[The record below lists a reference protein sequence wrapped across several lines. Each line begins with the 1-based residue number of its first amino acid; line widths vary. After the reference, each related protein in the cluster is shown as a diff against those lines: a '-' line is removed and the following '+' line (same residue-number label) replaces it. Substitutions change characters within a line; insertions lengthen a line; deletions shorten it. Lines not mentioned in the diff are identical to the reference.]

1 MRRIDRTKASTHVI
15 RVRDLGSTYMA
26 TGGGQ
31 RTTCTQGAVNA
42 AHRHAQ
48 KLFGCHSFNLNHVV
62 GQPNI
67 WRATAAA
74 STPDQEKAHE

>member
-31 RTTCTQGAVNA
+31 RTTCTQGAINA
-42 AHRHAQ
+42 AHRHAD
-48 KLFGCHSFNLNHVV
+48 KLFGNRHFNLNPVA
-62 GQPNI
+62 GQPNT
-67 WRATAAA
+67 WRATAC
-74 STPDQEKAHE
+74 QEIRT